1 MYTSP
6 VEIHSCCST
15 KEVSVH
21 HTSHAKAS
29 RYTNKQSINSRNVI
43 KIYNIRSCHTS
54 LDCIISSKSS
64 VPSSTMTAST
74 PKLKP
79 VKRISVL
86 LLSLQNKTKKLL
98 QEFLP
103 VQKLSCRE
111 SKYGLKLDSW
121 LCFSLIVHKS
131 IIVSDV
137 MPSIFS
143 NIGC

>member
-6 VEIHSCCST
+6 VEIHSCGST

-98 QEFLP
+98 QELVLTGTETLLQRVKVWFESRLMVMLLP
-103 VQKLSCRE
+103 HCPQ
-111 SKYGLKLDSW
+111 
-121 LCFSLIVHKS
+121 
-131 IIVSDV
+131 
-137 MPSIFS
+137 
-143 NIGC
+143 